1 MHADTTP
8 PVAESHTRR
17 DGSAMNYAY
26 ENIKAAILEGKYA
39 PGTRLTEDE
48 LARNLKVSRTPVREA
63 LHLLESEMLVETVS
77 RVGLIVPIAT
87 MVDLEEIFEVRWVVD
102 GHAARLAAKWITK
115 GELLALESTN
125 ERIVEAAAAADEV
138 AIGRANLVF
147 HRQIL
152 EAAHNRRL
160 LRINRGVADM
170 LSLVMQQTTLKGAEQ
185 RVFTEHRQILSA
197 LQAGD
202 PDAAEAA
209 AKKHVEAGLE
219 FHRRHLAEAQ
229 PQH

>member
-1 MHADTTP
+1 MQADTSLSGTETY
-8 PVAESHTRR
+8 ARR

-26 ENIKAAILEGKYA
+26 ENIKTAILEGKYA
-39 PGTRLTEDE
+39 PGTRLTEDD

-63 LHLLESEMLVETVS
+63 LHLLESEMLVETVP
-77 RVGLIVPIAT
+77 RVGLVVPVTT

-125 ERIVEAAAAADEV
+125 ERIVEAAAIADE
-138 AIGRANLVF
+138 ATIGRANLLF

-160 LRINRGVADM
+160 LRINRSVADM
-170 LSLVMQQTTLKGAEQ
+170 LSLVMQQTTLKGAEH
-185 RVFTEHRQILSA
+185 RVVSEHRRILAA

-209 AKKHVEAGLE
+209 ARKHVEAGLE
-219 FHRRHLAEAQ
+219 FHRRHLAEAR
-229 PQH
+229 PH